1 MFNDDLRERR
11 NACTNRVLIDRVRQ
25 ALLEEGKSADLLTST
40 VIAIVKDSE
49 AASVDEITDLEI
61 LAVVTGLGVAA

>member
-25 ALLEEGKSADLLTST
+25 ALLEEGKSADLLTSA

-61 LAVVTGLGVAA
+61 LAVVTGLGV